1 MGQGELRDKEHSSKN
16 KMGQG
21 ELRDKEHSSNHG
33 LLLFWNAE
41 VKVYGMTLP
50 LP

>member
-1 MGQGELRDKEHSSKN
+1 MGQS
-16 KMGQG
+16 

-33 LLLFWNAE
+33 FPLFCNAE
-41 VKVYGMTLP
+41 VKVDGMTLP